1 MTNHPLQKNENSDPD
16 PGSHSP
22 GHLWRIGS
30 ASLLLIVLVLD
41 FLALDDITTAGA
53 WMPEI
58 LFLIASIPALVT
70 AGYYT
75 FRRSPERK
83 GLPPGETDKTLAP

>member
-1 MTNHPLQKNENSDPD
+1 MTDQALQKHEGSEPD
-16 PGSHSP
+16 LTSHSP

-30 ASLLLIVLVLD
+30 ASLFLIVLVLD

-75 FRRSPERK
+75 FRRTPRQER
-83 GLPPGETDKTLAP
+83 LPPGESERTLEP

>member
-1 MTNHPLQKNENSDPD
+1 MTNQAMEKHQGSEPEI
-16 PGSHSP
+16 GSHTP

-30 ASLLLIVLVLD
+30 ASLFLIVLVLD

-58 LFLIASIPALVT
+58 LFLLASIPALVT

-83 GLPPGETDKTLAP
+83 SLSPGETDGTLAP

>member
-1 MTNHPLQKNENSDPD
+1 MTNHPLQKREGNDPD
-16 PGSHSP
+16 LGSQSP

-30 ASLLLIVLVLD
+30 ASLFLIVLVLD

-75 FRRSPERK
+75 FRRSPKRK
-83 GLPPGETDKTLAP
+83 SLPSGETDRTLVP